1 MTTAASTVAASNST
15 AALITTGIAEIP
27 RATLSPTFASSRSWA
42 LAALGVCEVMIA
54 TVGNI
59 VVAVLFGMTVLVVVL
74 LLLLLVLV
82 LVLVVLVLVL
92 LLVLLLLVLVL
103 VLLLTLLLLVS
114 PLTLLLLPLA
124 AATVVDVSKWL
135 SNSPP
140 LTSLGTAFMCSSLKI
155 TSARRHTA
163 KRL

>member
-74 LLLLLVLV
+74 LLLLLV